1 MSTIEGG
8 AALITGG
15 KRIGAAVAR
24 ALAAAGMDVA
34 LSYNSSRAEAEETA
48 ADVIKAGRRA
58 HVARANLG
66 NPDECRALV
75 DGSAAAFGRLDVLVN
90 MASVYRSIPFD
101 ETDEHVWHAAM
112 DVDLRAAFLCARAAV
127 PHMRQHGG
135 GRIVNFADW
144 VAASGRPRYTGYLP
158 YYVAKAGTIALTE
171 ALALELAADNI
182 LVNAIAPVAGS
193 RLTETVLP
201 KELIDALKPELVS
214 PLVAYLCHESSK
226 ETGGLFEVGGGVFN
240 KLRWER
246 TVGKTFK
253 LGKPIT
259 VDAIAKAWPE
269 ITDFGKATHPP
280 DLTTSMQPV
289 LENLQKKS
297 LGGNE
302 LIDVDLALGYELP
315 ALESS
320 YTERDLALYA
330 LGVGV
335 GSDPLDPKELQYVYE
350 MHPDGFRA
358 LPTFAVIPA
367 INAILEMAKQGK
379 TAPGLNYGFERILH
393 GEQYTELKRPLPPS
407 AKLTHKPRIKDI
419 WDKGRHAVVVTETRS
434 YDESGEEL
442 MYNELTML
450 VRGAGGWGGERGPTG
465 DVNVPPERAP
475 DAATAAVAAAGAAL
489 GLALTVGISV

>member
-1 MSTIEGG
+1 MANELRFDGRVAIVTGAGG
-8 AALITGG
+8 GLGRSHALLLGSLGCKVVVNDLGGSMHGGGRSSAPAEAVVAEIKALGGDAVVNADSVEDGARIVEAALST
-15 KRIGAAVAR
+15 
-24 ALAAAGMDVA
+24 
-34 LSYNSSRAEAEETA
+34 
-48 ADVIKAGRRA
+48 
-58 HVARANLG
+58 
-66 NPDECRALV
+66 
-75 DGSAAAFGRLDVLVN
+75 FGRLDIVINNAGILRDTSFPKLGEEDWDLINRVHVLG
-90 MASVYRSIPFD
+90 AYRV
-101 ETDEHVWHAAM
+101 THAAWG
-112 DVDLRAAFLCARAAV
+112 
-127 PHMRQHGG
+127 HMRDAGY
-135 GRIVNFADW
+135 GRIIFTSSGAGIYGNFGQANY
-144 VAASGRPRYTGYLP
+144 ST
-158 YYVAKAGTIALTE
+158 AKLGLVGLSNT
-171 ALALELAADNI
+171 LALEGRKRNI

-246 TVGKTFK
+246 TVGKAFK

-269 ITDFGKATHPP
+269 ITDFNKATHPP

-302 LIDVDLALGYELP
+302 FIDVDLALGYELP

-358 LPTFAVIPA
+358 LPTFAVILA

-379 TAPGLNYGFERILH
+379 SAPGLNYGFERILH
-393 GEQYTELKRPLPPS
+393 GEQYTELKRPLP
-407 AKLTHKPRIKDI
+407 
-419 WDKGRHAVVVTETRS
+419 
-434 YDESGEEL
+434 
-442 MYNELTML
+442 
-450 VRGAGGWGGERGPTG
+450 
-465 DVNVPPERAP
+465 RAP
-475 DAATAAVAAAGAAL
+475 SSRTSLASRISGTRAV
-489 GLALTVGISV
+489 TPWW